1 MTDIETEIERLSRLG
16 YHRVISGE
24 PTDGY
29 LAEVLELAGCATAG
43 ETPEEALRN
52 LDEAMAAWFEAAL
65 KRGMAIPEP
74 SVGRVLLGA

>member
-1 MTDIETEIERLSRLG
+1 MTDIEAEIERLTKLA

-24 PTDGY
+24 PREGY
-29 LAEVLELAGCATAG
+29 LAEVLELEGCATAG

-65 KRGMAIPEP
+65 SRGMAIPEP
-74 SVGRVLLGA
+74 ALGKVLLSA